1 MIVAECNK
9 NNSYVIKMP
18 EKPTYTK
25 LPNEILEKLYAPGF
39 HLSGEQRAVF
49 DFILRKTLGWQRE
62 SYLISRS
69 QIAEATGL
77 KKQNVGRAIKS
88 LTERKIITIK
98 DADGSQIKIYGIN
111 ENIEIWRP
119 ESVPMPESRAMP
131 ESVLILTGIKG
142 DARPE
147 SVSMPPSIKEN
158 IKESIKENTPLP
170 PKGEGEGA
178 LKEIIQNILPEQ
190 PETRKQAEVPVSEIA
205 QIYNRILPDHAK
217 VELDGS
223 GKPKSAGIEKAIR
236 SFYGRRAEFRKLD
249 FYKEYFESIKS
260 YPALNGDTASGWM
273 PNLLWLLG
281 PKNYE
286 KVTTGFYRTTS
297 AKRQGGYSRPPV
309 NEPSG
314 RLPEW
319 KGYDD

>member
-1 MIVAECNK
+1 MNVAECNK
-9 NNSYVIKMP
+9 NHSNVIKMP
-18 EKPTYTK
+18 EKKYNIPYEYFDAVARIRI
-25 LPNEILEKLYAPGF
+25 P
-39 HLSGEQRAVF
+39 GEQMQILS
-49 DFILRKTLGWQRE
+49 FIVRKTWCWGKE
-62 SYLISRS
+62 SDKIPSS
-69 QIAEATGL
+69 QIIEATGI
-77 KKQNVGRAIKS
+77 KKQNVFRSLQALKEKNIISVIKS
-88 LTERKIITIK
+88 DDRNT
-98 DADGSQIKIYGIN
+98 QI
-111 ENIEIWRP
+111 IEINSDFEKWR
-119 ESVPMPESRAMP
+119 ESSKKITSSKVIT
-131 ESVLILTGIKG
+131 VVIKN
-142 DARPE
+142 DYK
-147 SVSMPPSIKEN
+147 PSSKVMDSKEYN
-158 IKESIKENTPLP
+158 KAFKENTPLP
-170 PKGEGEGA
+170 PKGEGEGSFQ
-178 LKEIIQNILPEQ
+178 EIIQNILPEQ

>member
-1 MIVAECNK
+1 MNVAECNK
-9 NNSYVIKMP
+9 NHSNVIKMP
-18 EKPTYTK
+18 EKKYNIPYEYFDAVARIRI
-25 LPNEILEKLYAPGF
+25 P
-39 HLSGEQRAVF
+39 GEQMQILS
-49 DFILRKTLGWQRE
+49 FIVRKTWCWGKDEDML
-62 SYLISRS
+62 SVS
-69 QIAEATGL
+69 QFVEATGL
-77 KKQNVGRAIKS
+77 SRQHVYRAIKA
-88 LTERKIITIK
+88 LIGKKIIIGTK
-98 DADGSQIKIYGIN
+98 DGSKSMQIFEIN
-111 ENIEIWRP
+111 KDFSSWAVEPKKVHEP
-119 ESVPMPESRAMP
+119 KL
-131 ESVLILTGIKG
+131 VLCGTKNGYKQE
-142 DARPE
+142 PKME
-147 SVSMPPSIKEN
+147 HTKEYN
-158 IKESIKENTPLP
+158 KAFKENTPLP
-170 PKGEGEGA
+170 PKGEGEGSFQ
-178 LKEIIQNILPEQ
+178 EIIQNILPEQ